1 MPLVTLKEILPE
13 ARRQKRAV
21 GAFNVANVEA
31 AMGVIRAA
39 EGEKLPAIIQIFQ
52 RLFLTEKGSDLAGA
66 LLRMAHR
73 CSQPIVVHLDHGG
86 SPEIVRAALA
96 AGTTSVMFD
105 GSTLPFEKN
114 VELTRY
120 AADYAHT
127 LGASCEGEIG
137 HVSMGDENAIQ
148 QLRML
153 SPSIRQPALTP
164 LPSLLGLFTD
174 STRPSRKSRQSA
186 ARKSPRLSPEFRSY
200 CTAARER
207 PRKIFKRS

>member
-66 LLRMAHR
+66 LLGMAHR

-114 VELTRY
+114 AELTKY

-137 HVSMGDENAIQ
+137 HVAMGDENASPP
-148 QLRML
+148 LRRL
-153 SPSIRQPALTP
+153 SPSIRQPASTP
-164 LPSLLGLFTD
+164 LLSPLGLVTG
-174 STRPSRKSRQSA
+174 SIRPSRKSRPNVAQ
-186 ARKSPRLSPEFRSY
+186 KSPRLSPGSLSC
-200 CTAARER
+200 CTAEPER
-207 PRKIFKRS
+207 PRRIFRRL

>member
-105 GSTLPFEKN
+105 GSTLPFEKMWSLQGMPPTTPILWAR
-114 VELTRY
+114 VAKARSGTSQW
-120 AADYAHT
+120 AT
-127 LGASCEGEIG
+127 KTQS
-137 HVSMGDENAIQ
+137 Q
-148 QLRML
+148 QLRMP

-186 ARKSPRLSPEFRSY
+186 VRKSPRLSPEFRSY

>member
-105 GSTLPFEKN
+105 GSTLPFEKKRGAYK
-114 VELTRY
+114 VCRRLRPYFGSELRRRNR
-120 AADYAHT
+120 ARCN
-127 LGASCEGEIG
+127 G
-137 HVSMGDENAIQ
+137 
-148 QLRML
+148 R
-153 SPSIRQPALTP
+153 
-164 LPSLLGLFTD
+164 
-174 STRPSRKSRQSA
+174 RKRNHH
-186 ARKSPRLSPEFRSY
+186 
-200 CTAARER
+200 C
-207 PRKIFKRS
+207 

>member
-137 HVSMGDENAIQ
+137 HVSMGDENAITTVEDAVAFHKATGVDA
-148 QLRML
+148 LAV
-153 SPSIRQPALTP
+153 SIGTVHG
-164 LPSLLGLFTD
+164 S
-174 STRPSRKSRQSA
+174 
-186 ARKSPRLSPEFRSY
+186 
-200 CTAARER
+200 
-207 PRKIFKRS
+207 